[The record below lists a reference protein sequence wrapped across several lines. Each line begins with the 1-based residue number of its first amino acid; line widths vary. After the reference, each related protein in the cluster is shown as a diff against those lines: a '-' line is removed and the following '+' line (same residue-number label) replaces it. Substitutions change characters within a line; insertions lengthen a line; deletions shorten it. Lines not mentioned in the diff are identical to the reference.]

1 MKTNTRSLA
10 LLAAAVTF
18 ALRAHAAT
26 LVNDTWLDGTRADP
40 ASPAYS
46 EAGVDSDGDGNVESA
61 WFFGGAGSFAPV
73 GAGGPLRGDLGAG
86 GTSSASWT
94 TYFSSSASPITLS
107 SPGDT
112 LKVTWQFTLSGL
124 GAANTSQNFRLALVN
139 TPSAALLTADGV
151 PGSSAY
157 AGYGMFMNMGA
168 TTLGNSNPFRLVERT
183 DPATASALLSASG
196 SWAGLANGA
205 TSGNGGYEEGVLY
218 TYIMQL
224 ILNDSGGLDILS
236 SMTGGTLL
244 NNTGSASVSFT
255 DTTPNST
262 SFNTF
267 SVRPSSAT
275 GTAQIFDTSLF
286 KVELTQVP
294 EPAGGTLFVMGA
306 LGLLGLARRQR
317 R

>member
-1 MKTNTRSLA
+1 MRICTGTLILA
-10 LLAAAVTF
+10 GTLAF
-18 ALRAHAAT
+18 AMHSAAAT

-40 ASPAYS
+40 ASPTYS
-46 EAGVDSDGDGNVESA
+46 EFGVDGDVDGNLESA
-61 WFFGGAGSFAPV
+61 WYFGGAGTFAPV
-73 GAGGPLRGDLGAG
+73 GPGGPLRGDLGAG
-86 GTSSASWT
+86 GTGSASWT
-94 TYFSSSASPITLS
+94 TYFSSGANPVTLS
-107 SPGDT
+107 NPGDT

-124 GAANTSQNFRLALVN
+124 GAPNTSQNFRLALVN
-139 TPSAALLTADGV
+139 TPGAALLAGDGA
-151 PGSSAY
+151 PGSSTY

-183 DPATASALLSASG
+183 DPLTSSALLSASG

-205 TSGNGGYEEGVLY
+205 TAGNGGYEAGVLY
-218 TYIMQL
+218 TYLMEL
-224 ILNDSGGLDILS
+224 SLNDSGGLNILS

-267 SVRPSSAT
+267 SIRPSSAT

-294 EPAGGTLFVMGA
+294 EPAA
-306 LGLLGLARRQR
+306 SALLGLGGLLLIGVTRRLR